1 MSQEMIPYQEIEKM
15 AVSVTKSGLFGVKT
29 VEQAIS
35 MMLLAQSLGV
45 HPMQAVMEYN
55 IIQGRPSKKAEA
67 MLASFIQAGGSVQWH
82 KLDDMVADATFS
94 HPQGGTIRLSWDIA
108 RAKMAGLFDRPES
121 NYKKYPRA
129 MLRSRVISEGVRTIY
144 PAATGGLRSPE
155 EFEEEI
161 TAGDLAKLDP
171 KKSRLENI
179 IDVQS
184 APTAPAS
191 EPPAPEPTP
200 EPTPEPPPPADPTG
214 NKITEGIVEECKL
227 KTGETAGKKWTK
239 YGVKIKSEWYNTFSE
254 TIYKNCLEF
263 KKNGALCYIE
273 YIEGQYGREFV
284 DIRIKTLNEVKIP
297 I

>member
-1 MSQEMIPYQEIEKM
+1 MSGEMIPYQEIEKM
-15 AVSVTKSGLFGVKT
+15 AAAVVKGGLFGVKT

-67 MLASFIQAGGSVQWH
+67 MLASFIAAGGKVEWH
-82 KLDDMVADATFS
+82 KLDDTIAEATFS
-94 HPQGGTIRLSWDIA
+94 HPQGGTIRLSWDIN
-108 RAKMAGLFDRPES
+108 RAKQAGLYDRTES

-161 TAGDLAKLDP
+161 TQTDLNRIDP

-179 IDVQS
+179 IDVQTTPPQ
-184 APTAPAS
+184 ATT
-191 EPPAPEPTP
+191 EPPASAPAVEP
-200 EPTPEPPPPADPTG
+200 PPPPADPTG
-214 NKITEGIVEECKL
+214 NKITEGLVEECKF
-227 KTGETAGKKWTK
+227 KAGETAGKKWTK
-239 YGVKIKSEWYNTFSE
+239 YGVKIGPDWYNTFSNTVYE
-254 TIYKNCLEF
+254 ECLEF
-263 KKNGALCYIE
+263 KKNRVLCHVE
-273 YIEGQYGREFV
+273 YIENSFGKEFV
-284 DIRIKTLNEVKIP
+284 TIRAKNLDEVRIP